1 MFPPPGFRREREAV
15 YNCRMQ
21 FFGTGKRTLVDK
33 ALTSSW
39 RTPEEKEQVLGQ
51 LRESGLKATEAIPLL
66 WIADSAVRQIGVDV
80 FLARP
85 DVPSVQQLVE
95 RMNEQPQQ
103 ARAYVSRLFSRIA
116 PEVMAKVVDDLLA
129 DKTTQKKRLGW
140 EVALV
145 LHVDLRT
152 RYLERAL
159 KEAPTAIRI
168 PALQRLLQ
176 DRQPEQLL
184 DLLLVLS
191 RDADPR
197 ISAVALES
205 VVRVRDARVMDLML
219 DRLQNGDATSRD
231 LARSWLAASA
241 KEDPL
246 PMRKRMMDLLGSGDD
261 AARHVC
267 VELLLETGPPDE
279 VLMEVL
285 LFCRN
290 LVGWLRTRI
299 LETLRTFGDPIL
311 RPAITLLSH
320 TDEEVRTAALVLAE
334 NFQDARLVEPIC
346 RLLSDPDWWLRI
358 TACDALGRLRD
369 ERAVPH
375 LVKALEDEDT
385 RWAAIDGLAQV
396 GSASALKPLA
406 AMLRDPRAEVRI
418 EVIRAFSKFED
429 PRLLTLLQQ
438 VKERDPSLEVRTR
451 ASEVRR
457 EMQTRLEVTVGE
469 AEKGTSAVASAT
481 LARPIDRLLAQIREQ
496 GASDLHFTVDEPPFV
511 RLGGKLERMGTVGPL
526 SAQTT
531 RDALFSLLTEKQQR
545 MLEAAGELDFCHA
558 IPEVGRYR
566 VNAFHQRR
574 GWCASFRVIPNLPPT
589 FGDLRLPGR
598 LTELLDFH
606 QGIIIVSG
614 PAGSG
619 KSTTLAAIVNLINET
634 KADHVI
640 TLEDPIEFVHPVKSA
655 LVNQREVGTHTA
667 SFARALRAALRE
679 DPDVIVVG
687 EMRDPETI
695 RLALT
700 AAETGHLV
708 IGTLHTTSAV
718 ATVDRI
724 VKSFPPEEQP
734 QVRMGL
740 SESLKYVLS
749 QSLLPRKDGKGRVA
763 VYEVLKG
770 TLPVG
775 NLIRDN
781 KTFQIPSM
789 MQIGRNVG
797 MQTVDVALGELVE
810 SGLITPEAAWRRAEK
825 PEAFEALCSPEFLRE
840 RGLSA

>member
-1 MFPPPGFRREREAV
+1 
-15 YNCRMQ
+15 MQ
-21 FFGTGKRTLVDK
+21 FFGGGKRSILEKTL
-33 ALTSSW
+33 TGSW
-39 RTPEEKEQVLGQ
+39 RNPEERDVLLTQ
-51 LRESGLKATEAIPLL
+51 LREAGLRPVEAVPLL
-66 WIADSAVRQIGVDV
+66 WHTDSAARQVGIDT
-80 FLARP
+80 FLSRP
-85 DVPSVQQLVE
+85 DLAAVNELIDRS
-95 RMNEQPQQ
+95 NEQPQHLRGHV
-103 ARAYVSRLFSRIA
+103 ARIYARVPSDIMS
-116 PEVMAKVVDDLLA
+116 KVVDDLLN
-129 DKTTQKKRLGW
+129 DRTTQRKRLGW

-145 LHVDLRT
+145 LGGDLRA
-152 RYLERAL
+152 RYLERAV
-159 KEAPTAIRI
+159 KEAPAAVRI

-176 DRQPEQLL
+176 DRAPEQLL
-184 DLLLVLS
+184 DLLMGLARDPDS
-191 RDADPR
+191 RIAAIALENVVKVKDPR
-197 ISAVALES
+197 VLE
-205 VVRVRDARVMDLML
+205 LML
-219 DRLQNGDATSRD
+219 DRMQSGDATSRD
-231 LARSWLAASA
+231 LAKRWLSEAAGA
-241 KEDPL
+241 DPTGI
-246 PMRKRMMDLLGSGDD
+246 RRRMMDLLGSGDD
-261 AARHVC
+261 ATRHVC
-267 VELLLETGPPDE
+267 VEILLASGPPE
-279 VLMEVL
+279 QVLMEVL

-311 RPAITLLSH
+311 RPAVALLGH
-320 TDEEVRTAALVLAE
+320 PDEEVRTAALVLAE
-334 NFQDARLVEPIC
+334 NFHDPRLVEPIC
-346 RLLSDPDWWLRI
+346 RLLSDADWWLRI
-358 TACDALGRLRD
+358 TACDTLGRLKD

-375 LVKALEDEDT
+375 LVKALEDEDC

-396 GSASALKPLA
+396 GSSLALKPLA
-406 AMLRDPRAEVRI
+406 GMLRDPRPEVRI
-418 EVIRAFSKFED
+418 EVIRAFSRFTD
-429 PRLLTLLQQ
+429 PRLLTLLET
-438 VKERDPSLEVRTR
+438 VKEKDPSSEVRTR
-451 ASEVRR
+451 ASEVLRDM
-457 EMQTRLEVTVGE
+457 EGRLDVTVGE
-469 AEKGTSAVASAT
+469 AEQGTSAVSSARLT
-481 LARPIDRLLAQIREQ
+481 RPIDKLLAQIREQ

-511 RLGGKLERMGTVGPL
+511 RLGGKLSRMGGIAPL

-531 RDALFSLLTEKQQR
+531 RDALFSILTDKQR
-545 MLEAAGELDFCHA
+545 AILEEHGELDFCHA

-589 FGDLRLPGR
+589 FADLRLPGR
-598 LTELLDFH
+598 MTELLDFH

-655 LVNQREVGTHTA
+655 LVNQREVGTHTV

-718 ATVDRI
+718 ATVDRL

-781 KTFQIPSM
+781 KTFQLASM

-797 MQTVDVALGELVE
+797 MQTVDVALADLVDA
-810 SGLITPEAAWRRAEK
+810 GLISPEAAWRRAEK
-825 PEAFEALCSPEFLRE
+825 PETFEPMCDPNFLRE
-840 RGLSA
+840 RGVSA